1 MNLEHFKLTGVI
13 IIMAL
18 LFSSCISQ
26 KNVAYFQS
34 VDPLKDSVSSALSD
48 PYVAKIQPA
57 DILSI
62 DISGLNQEAS
72 AMFNPHLPMQ
82 ATAMTQ
88 QANLYNNPPAAI
100 GYLVDG
106 QGQVTIP
113 LIGKVKVGGLTT
125 FVAADTITRK
135 LDNLLVQPTVNVR
148 ILNFKISVLGEV
160 ARPAVYTIP
169 NEKVSI
175 PEAIAMAG
183 DLTIFAK
190 RDNVL
195 LVREAEGK
203 RTYTRI
209 DLTNREL
216 FNSPYFYLH
225 PNDILYVEPGKGRIT
240 SSDRTIQ
247 LMPIVISG
255 LTLIAT
261 LLLAALKK

>member
-1 MNLEHFKLTGVI
+1 MNLKHFKQTGVVVFL
-13 IIMAL
+13 AL
-18 LFSSCISQ
+18 LFASCISQ
-26 KNVAYFQS
+26 RNVAYFQS
-34 VDPLKDSVSSALSD
+34 PDPTKDSVSSVLYKS
-48 PYVAKIQPA
+48 YVAIIQPA

-100 GYLVDG
+100 GYLVDNDG
-106 QGQVTIP
+106 LVTIP
-113 LIGKVKVGGLTT
+113 LVGKVKVGGLTPS
-125 FVAADTITRK
+125 VAADTISRK

-160 ARPAVYTIP
+160 TRPAVYTIP

-190 RDNVL
+190 RDNIL
-195 LVREAEGK
+195 LIREVDGK
-203 RTYTRI
+203 RTYTRV
-209 DLTNREL
+209 DLTSRDL
-216 FNSPYFYLH
+216 FNSPNFYLH

-247 LMPIVISG
+247 LAPIVISG

-261 LLLAALKK
+261 LMLAALKK